1 MVYFLQLIDFQYF
14 AYFQFSFYDWSSG
27 VVKKNFFI
35 NLLVCNLFVY
45 LHSENKPKDSY
56 KLSSFLTY
64 QITNEAM
71 GIYILYN
78 LTFK

>member
-1 MVYFLQLIDFQYF
+1 MILFPSIVCYLL
-14 AYFQFSFYDWSSG
+14 
-27 VVKKNFFI
+27 KKKIFFI

-71 GIYILYN
+71 GIYIIV
-78 LTFK
+78 

>member
-1 MVYFLQLIDFQYF
+1 MILFPSIVCYLLE
-14 AYFQFSFYDWSSG
+14 
-27 VVKKNFFI
+27 KKNFFI

-71 GIYILYN
+71 GIYIV
-78 LTFK
+78 